1 MKPNALKMKLLDG
14 GVSIGTFVME
24 FNTPG
29 IAAILEQTGAEFAVY
44 DMEHS
49 SFGIE
54 TIRQIMSYN
63 RGLSIVPVV
72 RVPEL
77 QYHFMA
83 RALDA
88 GAKGIMVP
96 MVESAEQAQRI
107 VQACKYAPDGNR
119 GTTSN
124 IAHDDF
130 NGGNLEEA
138 LRSAN
143 KETLLIAQIETE
155 AGVNEIEH
163 IIGTDGIDI
172 AWVGHND
179 LSVSM
184 GIPGQVNHPRVIE
197 AMEHVAEACL
207 KHGKIAG
214 RLVPDIQTGKLWLE
228 KGYRCLAYSND
239 IRLLQ
244 SSLKQGIGELSGHI
258 ARRPL

>member
-1 MKPNALKMKLLDG
+1 MRPNAVKRKLYDG
-14 GVSIGTFVME
+14 GTSFGTFVME
-24 FNTPG
+24 FGTPG
-29 IAAILEQTGAEFAVY
+29 IAAILEQSGAEFAVY

-49 SFGIE
+49 IFGTD

-63 RGLSIVPVV
+63 RGLSIVPIV
-72 RVPEL
+72 RVPDT

-96 MVESAEQAQRI
+96 MVESGQQAETI
-107 VQACKYAPDGNR
+107 IQACKYAPLGNR
-119 GTTSN
+119 GTTTN

-130 NGGNLEEA
+130 NGGNLAES
-138 LRSAN
+138 LQSAN
-143 KETLLIAQIETE
+143 KETFIIAQIETE
-155 AGVNEIEH
+155 AGVNHIED
-163 IIGTDGIDI
+163 IISTEGIDV

-197 AMEHVAEACL
+197 AMEHVANACR

-214 RLVPDIQTGKLWLE
+214 RLVPDIQTGIAWLD

-244 SSLKQGIGELSGHI
+244 SALKQGIVELTSHSSQ
-258 ARRPL
+258 